1 MYENSNYC
9 RVDCWTCF
17 FASILLLNMYILHK
31 FFICMFPLIIILH
44 DVFVPYYFFMYYFL
58 NITLAFLWKL
68 YTWFCFCP
76 QCHGCIELRWVK
88 IWHVHP
94 NCYGLTDDMTC
105 DDGESSY
112 VWWLFQLRKNLKSFP
127 FTVHF
132 EKNSQLKCY
141 HNLHGNYFNIYVC
154 PSFHH
159 LSVRQC
165 FRHTFEFSIPEVI
178 LQYVTNKSCLVGMC
192 C

>member
-1 MYENSNYC
+1 MHVSFNNNPS
-9 RVDCWTCF
+9 WCF
-17 FASILLLNMYILHK
+17 
-31 FFICMFPLIIILH
+31 
-44 DVFVPYYFFMYYFL
+44 VFSYYFFIYYFL

-112 VWWLFQLRKNLKSFP
+112 VWWLFQLRKKLKIFP

-132 EKNSQLKCY
+132 EKNL
-141 HNLHGNYFNIYVC
+141 NLNATIICMVTISTFT
-154 PSFHH
+154 
-159 LSVRQC
+159 SVRPSTIC
-165 FRHTFEFSIPEVI
+165 LFAIVS
-178 LQYVTNKSCLVGMC
+178 VTLSSFQFLK
-192 C
+192 